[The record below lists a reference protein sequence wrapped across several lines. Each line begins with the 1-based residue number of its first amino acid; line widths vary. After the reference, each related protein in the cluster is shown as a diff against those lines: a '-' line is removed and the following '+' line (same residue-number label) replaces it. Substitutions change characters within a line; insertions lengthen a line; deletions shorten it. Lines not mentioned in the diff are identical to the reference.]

1 MKPEN
6 THMSHRP
13 ATPISHTTL
22 RSSGLPA
29 VAARILVAWMFL
41 GLMQTYATVVR
52 GPMLQGA
59 STSNIYVLAECT
71 VNSSSP
77 MTVTYG
83 TITSSGSTNSTAST
97 KSTSASP
104 ITYIHSIKL
113 TGLQPNTL
121 YHYQL
126 TGQGLSSSDYTFRT
140 LVNPGTAFR
149 WAWSCDFRNGT
160 AVHNQIADQ
169 IHTNYDA
176 TGPTPVLFDLAVG
189 DFAIDNVYAD
199 WTSQW
204 ITSNELALEATKCAF
219 LAPGNHE
226 GTWGSSSS
234 NMVAFD
240 QPPDS
245 TGTTGYYSFDC
256 GDMHVTV
263 GNYMDPGGY
272 GTGSAQYNWIQQD
285 VPASLKPWKVF
296 GVHDPAYT
304 YGGSGAHS
312 GDSAWQT
319 VTSNILQPNGVKVFL
334 AGHNHFY
341 QHVLTNGIHHIVC
354 GGAGAPLYAVSSSP
368 PAAVIKSFSSNC
380 FMVVD
385 VTATNLHMV
394 AYDNLGVILES
405 IDLWKLAAPTN
416 VVATAGDSQV
426 TVNWNTVTGAT
437 NYTMRF
443 GTTDGGPYPT
453 VQNIATPTLTR
464 TGLAN
469 GTAYYFVVS
478 AIDSNGPSA
487 ISSQA
492 SATPSLSPAQLDVN
506 PSSGLTSS
514 GTAGGSF
521 SPASQLYTLA
531 NSGGASLSWTASN
544 TASWL
549 TLSATSGNLA
559 GGNST
564 DITVSVNATANGLA
578 AGSYSDTVSFTNA
591 TNGAGNTTR
600 SVSLTVNPLPAQ
612 LSVSPFSGLASSGP
626 VGGPFS
632 PSNQVYALSNTGSM
646 AMDWTVSNTANWL
659 TLSATSGNLVGGDS
673 TNITVSINASANGLA
688 AGSYSDTVSFT
699 NATNGAGNTTR
710 SVSLTA
716 LTPFQVWQMQFFTCT
731 ACPQAQP
738 DADPFGKGMSNMSQF
753 LAGLNPTNP
762 ASVFH
767 INSVVRDSSNNLL
780 ITWSAAG
787 VRTNAVQA
795 SGGDANGGFT
805 TNFLDL
811 TTAPHIILPIS
822 GDTTTNYLDVGG
834 ATNNPGRYYRIRLV
848 P

>member
-1 MKPEN
+1 
-6 THMSHRP
+6 
-13 ATPISHTTL
+13 
-22 RSSGLPA
+22 
-29 VAARILVAWMFL
+29 MFL

-71 VNSSSP
+71 VGSSSP
-77 MTVTYG
+77 MSVYYG
-83 TITSSGSTNSTAST
+83 TTTNYVSTNSTVST

-104 ITYIHSIKL
+104 ISYVHSIKL
-113 TGLQPNTL
+113 TGLLPNTL

-126 TGQGLSSSDYTFRT
+126 TGQGLTSSDYTFQT

-176 TGPTPVLFDLAVG
+176 TGPTPVLFNLAPG
-189 DFAIDNVYAD
+189 DFAIDNTYAD

-204 ITSNELALEATKCAF
+204 ITTNEQGLEASKCAF

-272 GTGSAQYNWIQQD
+272 AVGSTQYNWIQQD
-285 VPASLKPWKVF
+285 VQASLKAWKVF

-304 YGGSGAHS
+304 YGGSGAHT
-312 GDSAWQT
+312 GDTAWQT
-319 VTSNILQPNGVKVFL
+319 VTSNILQPNAVKVFL

-368 PAAVIKSFSSNC
+368 PAAVLKSFSSNC
-380 FMVVD
+380 FMIVD
-385 VTATNLHMV
+385 VNATNLHMV
-394 AYDNLGVILES
+394 AYDNLTPPNVLET
-405 IDLWKLAAPTN
+405 IDLWKLPAPTS

-426 TVNWNTVTGAT
+426 TLNWNTVTGAT
-437 NYTMRF
+437 NYTVRF
-443 GTTDGGPYPT
+443 GTTDGGPYST
-453 VQNIATPTLTR
+453 VQAVTAPPLTR
-464 TGLAN
+464 TGLTN

-478 AIDSNGPSA
+478 AVDSNGPSA

-492 SATPSLSPAQLDVN
+492 SASPSLPPGQLNVS
-506 PSSGLTSS
+506 PSSGLTST
-514 GTAGGSF
+514 GNAGGPF
-521 SPASQLYTLA
+521 TPASQIYTLT

-544 TASWL
+544 TATWL

-559 GGNST
+559 GGSST
-564 DITVSVNATANGLA
+564 DITVSINASANGLA
-578 AGSYSDTVSFTNA
+578 AGSYSDTVSFTNV
-591 TNGAGNTTR
+591 TNGTGTTNR
-600 SVSLTVNPLPAQ
+600 LVSLTVNPLPAQ

-632 PSNQVYALSNTGSM
+632 PSDQVYTLSNTGSV

-659 TLSATSGNLVGGDS
+659 SLSATSGNLAGGDS
-673 TNITVSINASANGLA
+673 TNIAVSLNANANGLA

-699 NATNGAGNTTR
+699 NATNGAGNATR
-710 SVSLTA
+710 SVTLTA
-716 LTPFQVWQMQFFTCT
+716 LTSFQVWQMQFFTCT
-731 ACPQAQP
+731 DCPQAQP
-738 DADPFGKGMSNMSQF
+738 NADPFGKGISNTNQF

-762 ASVFH
+762 ASVFR
-767 INSVVRDSSNNLL
+767 ITSAVTDRSNNVL

-787 VRTNAVQA
+787 VRTNAVQV
-795 SGGDANGGFT
+795 SGGDANGSFT

-811 TTAPHIILPIS
+811 ATAPQIILPVS
-822 GDTTTNYLDVGG
+822 GDVTTNYLDVGG
-834 ATNNPGRYYRIRLV
+834 ATNGPGRYYRIRLV